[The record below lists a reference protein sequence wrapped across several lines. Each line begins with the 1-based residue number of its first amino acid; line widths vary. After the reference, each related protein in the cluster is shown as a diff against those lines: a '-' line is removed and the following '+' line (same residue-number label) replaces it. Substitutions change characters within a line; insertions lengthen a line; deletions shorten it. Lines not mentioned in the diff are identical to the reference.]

1 MAAGSILKPHEHRR
15 LPLLVAA
22 VPVHFGVSA
31 FWSLSLATFLPR
43 RRRFFEGMVAGF
55 AIAAVDLLIIG
66 RRFPRIRA
74 LTKAPQFAD
83 HIAFTLVLMS
93 MLPERN
99 ET

>member
-1 MAAGSILKPHEHRR
+1 M
-15 LPLLVAA
+15 PLLLAA

-31 FWSLSLATFLPR
+31 FWAVVLTALLPR
-43 RRRFFEGMVAGF
+43 RRRFFEGMVAGL
-55 AIAAVDLLIIG
+55 AIATVDLLIIG
-66 RRFPRIRA
+66 RRFPHIRA
-74 LTKAPQFAD
+74 LTKAPQVAD